1 VTTRDDTSE
10 KTGRLDDIL
19 REIGHAVVAFS
30 GGVDST
36 MLAAAAF
43 RALGDRAVAATLAS
57 PTLPGWEME
66 DAARYAD
73 IIGIRHVILPVSE
86 LDAPGFAENDRD
98 RCYHCKRYR
107 LERLMDWAREN
118 GQGQVLDG
126 SNADDPGDYRPGM
139 RALAELGVRSPLLEA
154 GLTKGEIRDA
164 LRDMGLDASEKPASA
179 CLASRLEYGLE
190 ITLDRLR
197 QVERAVE
204 YVRSLCPAGSQV
216 RVRHHGAVAR
226 IETDPELIPLLAGP
240 DAAASVSEFL
250 LSLGFRHV
258 ALDLAG
264 YRTGS
269 LNTPTEDGAAGE
281 GQETRRL

>member
-1 VTTRDDTSE
+1 MTTRDDTSE

-86 LDAPGFAENDRD
+86 LDAPGFAENGRD

-118 GQGQVLDG
+118 GQGQVIDG

-164 LRDMGLDASEKPASA
+164 LRDMGLDAAEKPASA

-190 ITLDRLR
+190 ITVDRLR
-197 QVERAVE
+197 QVERAEE

-269 LNTPTEDGAAGE
+269 LNTPAEDSATGE
-281 GQETRRL
+281 GRETRTL